1 MYHISQ
7 IQGMVLITA
16 TLKIS
21 LAKSQ
26 LPQVNI
32 CIDTSATQSIK
43 SDVVVDRQSQSPEV
57 SDHEEPNPWVHV
69 LNSQF
74 TGIMGNVWN
83 RIHVYIYI
91 YTYIICVFMFGSVS
105 VHKIHHCKS
114 CLLNLWTDKFTANQ
128 PHLTKGPSHE
138 GYQCALPVQNIPE
151 SPAYAPE
158 KQWNSR
164 LDF

>member
-91 YTYIICVFMFGSVS
+91 YIYIYYLCFHVWICVCTQDTSLQVLFVEFV
-105 VHKIHHCKS
+105 
-114 CLLNLWTDKFTANQ
+114 D
-128 PHLTKGPSHE
+128 
-138 GYQCALPVQNIPE
+138 
-151 SPAYAPE
+151 
-158 KQWNSR
+158 
-164 LDF
+164 